1 MPVLLERV
9 AHVPAPPPGYGGTT
23 PADLHEHALD
33 LEVLY
38 GPHKD
43 LDWLE
48 LGERVSYA
56 DLAEAAAGQL
66 GEDSGVDMVVTVTP
80 VPDCQAR
87 LLPGALLAVRLGGMP
102 LVLGVNDQGA
112 AGPFTALRLAATH
125 LTSGQVRRA
134 AVVLMEQSTHPPEAS
149 YTPPPRAGAV
159 VLVLGTESGRPV
171 DGLSIRRIP
180 PAERRPVPRAGYLQ
194 PWYELARRHA
204 EQPET
209 ELAVA
214 DRDDGLGY
222 DCRVRFTAAG
232 AAHAADRLVPALTL
246 EARP

>member
-1 MPVLLERV
+1 MPVLLERI
-9 AHVPAPPPGYGGTT
+9 AHVPAPAPGHGGTT
-23 PADLHEHALD
+23 PADLLEHALD

-38 GPHKD
+38 GPHKN

-56 DLAEAAAGQL
+56 DLAEAVAGQL
-66 GEDSGVDMVVTVTP
+66 GDDSGVDMLVTVTAL
-80 VPDCQAR
+80 PDCQAR
-87 LLPGALLAVRLGGMP
+87 LLPGALLAIRLGGMP

-112 AGPFTALRLAATH
+112 AGPFTALRLAANH
-125 LTSGQVRRA
+125 LASGRFRRA

-159 VLVLGTESGRPV
+159 VLVLGTDAGRPM
-171 DGLSIRRIP
+171 DGLSVRRIP
-180 PAERRPVPRAGYLQ
+180 PAERRPTPRAGHLQ

-204 EQPET
+204 GQPAAD
-209 ELAVA
+209 LAVT
-214 DRDDGLGY
+214 DRDDELGY
-222 DCRVRFTAAG
+222 DCRVRFTAPTT
-232 AAHAADRLVPALTL
+232 DRLVPALTL